1 MKGRIVRFGVLVLLI
16 GLLVL
21 AAGCSEFSIDP
32 RMFSTSFSYELEI
45 ISTEPLS
52 NVTLYL
58 PLPVKNGTPTVGPVT
73 LTQQYFEN
81 ENFSV
86 ELVQAPPGINLSGMS
101 PVADNQPWF
110 LKITAAQVF
119 PDNHN
124 VIYRV
129 SVDNFTKLKS
139 PLQFIETRYP
149 FGNESVFLPKRDFQ
163 PLVPAPA
170 DSRSRHSLRYSPI
183 LISQEIPVYI
193 EFTASPAARVTV
205 SSSIRAGNFWKEKY
219 DESGYNSYS
228 DYYSW
233 TNWDESQGWQTATG
247 KFGYADGPYPNL
259 THEVWQAVIIPSAT
273 Q

>member
-1 MKGRIVRFGVLVLLI
+1 MWNRIVYVAVPVLLI

-21 AAGCSEFSIDP
+21 AAGCSEFSIEP
-32 RMFSTSFSYELEI
+32 RMFSTSFSYDLGI
-45 ISTEPLS
+45 TSTEPLS

-58 PLPVKNGTPTVGPVT
+58 PLPVKNGKPMAGPVI

-86 ELVQAPPGINLSGMS
+86 ELVQAPPGINLSGMY

-110 LKITAAQVF
+110 LKIKAAQVF

-124 VIYRV
+124 AIFRV
-129 SVDNFTKLKS
+129 SVDNFTRTNS

-149 FGNESVFLPKRDFQ
+149 LDNESVFLPKRDFQ

-170 DSRSRHSLRYSPI
+170 DSLSLHSLQYSPI
-183 LISQEIPVYI
+183 LISQEIPIYI
-193 EFTASPAARVTV
+193 EYTASPAARVKV
-205 SSSIRAGNFWKEKY
+205 SSSIRGGNFWKERY

-233 TNWDESQGWQTATG
+233 TNWDESQGWQTAKG

-259 THEVWQAVIIPSAT
+259 SHPVWQAVISPTAT